1 MISTGVVPKVHGK
14 LQSAGTKSL
23 KISTDARL
31 ALSALSTEISFFA
44 VAGVPGNEKQA
55 CIMLEDQ
62 TRVQPDALK
71 AYIAAIKADNERLV
85 AQLSER
91 EAQLAT
97 TEVQLAELTAQ
108 LSQREAQLAGE
119 KTRADQAIAELTA
132 LTQRIAEQQSR
143 PRWLSWRRRAG

>member
-1 MISTGVVPKVHGK
+1 MPKPSPTGALFAALGR
-14 LQSAGTKSL
+14 LE
-23 KISTDARL
+23 AR
-31 ALSALSTEISFFA
+31 
-44 VAGVPGNEKQA
+44 NR
-55 CIMLEDQ
+55 IMLEDQ
-62 TRVQPDALK
+62 TGVRPDALK

-91 EAQLAT
+91 EAQLAA
-97 TEVQLAELTAQ
+97 TEVRADKVTADLTAMAQQLAELTAQ